1 MRKIILKFCLLIC
14 SIISI
19 FTILFLENINVHAY
33 DTDVLEDVIYEEEYQ
48 YQPTIDD
55 NFEDDKIIV
64 TIKEEY
70 SEVNKVFN
78 LEDFIIEN
86 LIISDNIDKEITDS
100 ECVILESLEDLTY
113 VDDPSK
119 IVDNSKFSQ
128 IFSLNIKNKSKENVL
143 KAINYLSKLDFV
155 QSVEPSYIYETVDL
169 WTPNDARYTDQWG
182 LNYIDISNAW
192 NFSIGNTN
200 NRITVGVFENNI
212 QANHEDLSVIS
223 GSFTPKSSDSSEH
236 GTHVAGIIGAVSDN
250 TIGIAGIAQVD
261 IALLD
266 RKNFVSSIRWAINHD
281 IRVINASY
289 YYGDIDS

>member
-70 SEVNKVFN
+70 SAVNKVFN
-78 LEDFIIEN
+78 LEDFVIEN
-86 LIISDNIDKEITDS
+86 LIISDNIDNEITDS

-143 KAINYLSKLDFV
+143 KATNYLSKLDFV

-169 WTPNDARYTDQWG
+169 FGQRGNHRSTAGSSRG
-182 LNYIDISNAW
+182 NAPL
-192 NFSIGNTN
+192 FFG
-200 NRITVGVFENNI
+200 
-212 QANHEDLSVIS
+212 
-223 GSFTPKSSDSSEH
+223 K
-236 GTHVAGIIGAVSDN
+236 
-250 TIGIAGIAQVD
+250 
-261 IALLD
+261 
-266 RKNFVSSIRWAINHD
+266 IRQPFQ
-281 IRVINASY
+281 RL
-289 YYGDIDS
+289 